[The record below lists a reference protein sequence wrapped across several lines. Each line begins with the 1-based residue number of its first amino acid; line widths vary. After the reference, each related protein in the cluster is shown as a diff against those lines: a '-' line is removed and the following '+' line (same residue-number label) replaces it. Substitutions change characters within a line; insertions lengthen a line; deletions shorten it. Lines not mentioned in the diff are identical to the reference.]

1 MVSVTSFSNQNHPC
15 DILKLALFFFTA
27 DEDFVTSEDDD
38 EKDNAKI
45 KRENI
50 GIGIFSLFSLND
62 IVSINVL
69 TDTEKILVGV
79 MSHYDV

>member
-1 MVSVTSFSNQNHPC
+1 
-15 DILKLALFFFTA
+15 
-27 DEDFVTSEDDD
+27 
-38 EKDNAKI
+38 
-45 KRENI
+45 
-50 GIGIFSLFSLND
+50 LFSLND